1 MYLKDRHQLHI
12 VRKRAE
18 APMIKALVVG
28 EPDEFRNTLKADLK
42 RVGVHVVGAT
52 DCQQMVQDTIR
63 LAPDI
68 VVISV
73 TLAGEPLFAAT
84 ALLENLYPVA
94 VAAFTED
101 LQVESMERAMS
112 SGIHAWILH
121 GYRADRLRSV
131 LQLAQV
137 RFRREKQQREALA
150 ELTHRLEERKL
161 VDRAKGILMGIGDM
175 PEEQAFRTLREAA
188 MQGKLRLGQVAQRLI
203 DAAHSAEAINRAG
216 QLRMLSQ
223 RLVKLHLLAALDV
236 EPHSAQALR
245 AASIERLTQNFSALG
260 ELLSVATFGDLLDE
274 ALASWRA
281 LSGVLAG
288 DAQPMGVHQ
297 VNAAAERLL
306 QAAEQLTA
314 ALESASPIARM
325 QLVNLAG
332 RQRMLAQRIAKLALL
347 DALVTEPERQAMA
360 EQARQAIASFEDT
373 MATLRDA
380 PLTTPKD
387 RTTLDAGKRAWDA
400 LRAKITQAHLPQG
413 RLHLA
418 QLSEELLEIFDQL
431 TESYEH
437 SLKVLVG

>member
-1 MYLKDRHQLHI
+1 
-12 VRKRAE
+12 
-18 APMIKALVVG
+18 
-28 EPDEFRNTLKADLK
+28 
-42 RVGVHVVGAT
+42 
-52 DCQQMVQDTIR
+52 
-63 LAPDI
+63 
-68 VVISV
+68 
-73 TLAGEPLFAAT
+73 
-84 ALLENLYPVA
+84 
-94 VAAFTED
+94 
-101 LQVESMERAMS
+101 
-112 SGIHAWILH
+112 
-121 GYRADRLRSV
+121 
-131 LQLAQV
+131 
-137 RFRREKQQREALA
+137 
-150 ELTHRLEERKL
+150 
-161 VDRAKGILMGIGDM
+161 
-175 PEEQAFRTLREAA
+175 
-188 MQGKLRLGQVAQRLI
+188 
-203 DAAHSAEAINRAG
+203 
-216 QLRMLSQ
+216 
-223 RLVKLHLLAALDV
+223 
-236 EPHSAQALR
+236 
-245 AASIERLTQNFSALG
+245 
-260 ELLSVATFGDLLDE
+260 LLDE